1 MAVDRVA
8 RVGAR
13 AVSAAPIGIS
23 AQLGDAMSR
32 LRTVVPVESW
42 DDVQDEVR
50 RLQDEQHLSRLAALQ
65 LVYAKIAD
73 GWKPRRRR

>member
-1 MAVDRVA
+1 MAVERVA

-13 AVSAAPIGIS
+13 AAASAPIGIS

-32 LRTVVPVESW
+32 LRTVVPVEAW

-50 RLQDEQHLSRLAALQ
+50 RLQQDQQLSRLAALQ
-65 LVYAKIAD
+65 AVYAKIVT
-73 GWKPRRRR
+73 GWRPRRR